1 MNDLSAR
8 NFLDR
13 RELLVALRSLRRGDF
28 SVRLPEDLPGQDG
41 EIARLFVSEGKIL
54 KVESS
59 AGNGAPRDRLMR
71 LLDWHVGTFEFSPC
85 AIGGKD
91 ELNATVTSLLLEHA
105 RVRDEADADKTS
117 KVRR

>member
-1 MNDLSAR
+1 MR
-8 NFLDR
+8 
-13 RELLVALRSLRRGDF
+13 
-28 SVRLPEDLPGQDG
+28 DG
-41 EIARLFVSEGKIL
+41 ELARLFVSEGHIL

-59 AGNGAPRDRLMR
+59 AINGAPRERLMR
-71 LLDWHVGTFEFSPC
+71 LLDWHVGQFEFSPC

-91 ELNATVTSLLLEHA
+91 ELQTSVTQVLLEHA